1 MAKKK
6 KKNVSPETEAKE
18 VKNVAT
24 DTVPEKE
31 TPKFEIGQK
40 GDEFDLSYSRAVR
53 NVSADADELLTDLS
67 QEQGADRYNFIG
79 FAIPILVLLFF
90 ALSFILIN
98 RSDFSEVQTVKAK
111 TGTILNGSYLSNLTE
126 AYNTTLPF
134 GDGLYEMGE
143 LLGFAP
149 KSDDEDEEPMEDE
162 IEDPVEVVEPEVTE
176 SVVTTVATTTEVITT
191 ATTEAT
197 EEEVPDTYVM
207 YATGTVNIRLEPSN
221 DAMML
226 GYFSINNEVDVI
238 EIRDDGWAEI
248 YYSGVRAYVYA
259 DYLSEDRVVITT
271 TTEATTEVTTE
282 ETTEATTTTPE
293 VTTEATTTTE
303 ETTTEATTTRI
314 STFYYTIPS
323 TTPATTTTQATTTT
337 EATTTEEVTTTPE
350 TTTEAP
356 VTTATEATAAQVENA
371 GESAE

>member
-6 KKNVSPETEAKE
+6 KKNVSPAAKVKE
-18 VKNVAT
+18 VKAVTT
-24 DTVPEKE
+24 DAVPEKE
-31 TPKFEIGQK
+31 TPKFEIGKK

-79 FAIPILVLLFF
+79 FAIPVLVLLFF

-98 RSDFSEVQTVKAK
+98 RSDFSEVMTVKAK
-111 TGTILNGSYLSNLTE
+111 TETILDGNYLSNLTE

-134 GDGLYEMGE
+134 GDGLYEIGE

-149 KSDDEDEEPMEDE
+149 ESDESEPDDETEEPDIEV
-162 IEDPVEVVEPEVTE
+162 EDPVEVEEPVVTE
-176 SVVTTVATTTEVITT
+176 PVVTTVATTTEVITT

-207 YATGTVNIRLEPSN
+207 YATGTLNIRLEPSN

-226 GYFSINNEVDVI
+226 GYFSINNKVDVI

-259 DYLSEDRVVITT
+259 DYLSDERVVITT
-271 TTEATTEVTTE
+271 TTEATTEVTTTTE
-282 ETTEATTTTPE
+282 ETTEVTTTTPETTTEITTTTPE
-293 VTTEATTTTE
+293 VTTEEATTTTRI
-303 ETTTEATTTRI
+303 TTNYDVFGNMR
-314 STFYYTIPS
+314 
-323 TTPATTTTQATTTT
+323 
-337 EATTTEEVTTTPE
+337 
-350 TTTEAP
+350 
-356 VTTATEATAAQVENA
+356 
-371 GESAE
+371 

>member
-6 KKNVSPETEAKE
+6 KKNVSPVAEVKE
-18 VKNVAT
+18 VKAVTT
-24 DTVPEKE
+24 DAVPEKE

-111 TGTILNGSYLSNLTE
+111 TETIMNGSYLSNLTE

-149 KSDDEDEEPMEDE
+149 KSEDEEYEEPVEDE
-162 IEDPVEVVEPEVTE
+162 IEDPVEVEEPVVTE
-176 SVVTTVATTTEVITT
+176 PVVTTVATTTEVITT

-226 GYFSINNEVDVI
+226 GYFSINNKVDVI

-259 DYLSEDRVVITT
+259 DYLSDERVVITT
-271 TTEATTEVTTE
+271 TTEATTEVTTTTE
-282 ETTEATTTTPE
+282 ETTEVTTTTPETTTEATTTTPE
-293 VTTEATTTTE
+293 VTTEEATTTTRI
-303 ETTTEATTTRI
+303 TTN
-314 STFYYTIPS
+314 FDVFGNM
-323 TTPATTTTQATTTT
+323 Q
-337 EATTTEEVTTTPE
+337 
-350 TTTEAP
+350 
-356 VTTATEATAAQVENA
+356 
-371 GESAE
+371 